1 MDFLL
6 NLANS
11 GRFWD
16 PSVPP
21 IRGAIVVSADA
32 WAQSEWADP
41 RPTKTPSGWMG
52 AATEYHRGGGI
63 TQTMYQ

>member
-21 IRGAIVVSADA
+21 IRGAIVDLFCLGNERQRDLNFVTFLVFGPFLILFWQQEAHLS
-32 WAQSEWADP
+32 SF
-41 RPTKTPSGWMG
+41 KL
-52 AATEYHRGGGI
+52 
-63 TQTMYQ
+63 